1 MTLLKR
7 SAAALLAPL
16 TGLSQ
21 EEIAS
26 RLEYP
31 PNEEMGDLSLPCF
44 PLAKEL
50 RRSPAAIAE
59 ELARRLNGET
69 DDPAPAVMP
78 DEAGWKSDAGAL
90 ASETGDAPI
99 IHWHADAAGGYLNLR
114 AEGIGWMEALLRE
127 AESPGLGQ
135 LSDGAGKKVV
145 IDYSAP
151 NIAKPFSIGHLRSTV
166 IGRALANLHRAAGW
180 RVETVNHLGD
190 WGTQF
195 GKLIAAYKH
204 WGSREALEADPIGE
218 SLQLYVRFH
227 EEADARPELLDEGR
241 DWFRR
246 LEQGDAEARE
256 LWSFFIRE
264 SLKEFNRLYARLGIE
279 FDHIL
284 GESFYN
290 DKLQAAVARLEE
302 AGLLEESDGASVVR
316 LDEES
321 LPPCLILKSD
331 GSSIYGT
338 RDLATALYRREA
350 MQGDKLLYV
359 VGAEQILHFT
369 QVFRV
374 LDKLDCSWKDVQRVH
389 APFGLMKM
397 DGKKMSTRRGKVVF
411 LQDVLDEAAQRA
423 LAVIDSKTPDL
434 PDKEAVAEA
443 VGIGAVVFGDL
454 RNRRMLEVD
463 FNMDEMVSMEGET
476 GPYLQYTY
484 ARAASLLRKAAS
496 QELAPAGQSGPSG
509 STLAN
514 EPDLTAGRPARL
526 EALSTPAARGCL
538 MAVGTYAE
546 AIRGALREHEPSVLA
561 RYLLDLAK
569 SFNRFYNSERILGTD
584 EGASL
589 ARIRLTG
596 AAASVLKH
604 GLHLLGIPTP
614 ERI

>member
-1 MTLLKR
+1 MTTLKR

-16 TGLSQ
+16 TGLTG

-31 PNEEMGDLSLPCF
+31 PDEEMGDLSLPCF

-59 ELARRLNGET
+59 ELAGRLNGET
-69 DDPAPAVMP
+69 DNPAPAVLP
-78 DEAGWKSDAGAL
+78 DDAGWKSNAGL
-90 ASETGDAPI
+90 LGTEFGDGPI
-99 IHWHADAAGGYLNLR
+99 IHWHAHAAGGYVNLR
-114 AEGIGWMEALLRE
+114 AAGTGWMEALLRE

-246 LEQGDAEARE
+246 LELGDAEARE

-264 SLKEFNRLYARLGIE
+264 SLKEFNRLYDRLGIE

-290 DKLQAAVARLEE
+290 DKLQAAVARLEQ
-302 AGLLEESDGASVVR
+302 AGLLEESDGAAVVR
-316 LDEES
+316 LDEEN

-374 LDKLDCSWKDVQRVH
+374 LDKLDGSWKDVQRVH

-423 LAVIDSKTPDL
+423 LSVIDSKTPDL

-454 RNRRMLEVD
+454 RSRRMLEVD

-496 QELAPAGQSGPSG
+496 RKLAPAGPSGPSG
-509 STLAN
+509 SAPAG
-514 EPDLTAGRPARL
+514 EPDLTAGCPDRL
-526 EALSTPAARGCL
+526 EALSAPAARACL

-569 SFNRFYNSERILGTD
+569 SFNRFYNSERILGAD